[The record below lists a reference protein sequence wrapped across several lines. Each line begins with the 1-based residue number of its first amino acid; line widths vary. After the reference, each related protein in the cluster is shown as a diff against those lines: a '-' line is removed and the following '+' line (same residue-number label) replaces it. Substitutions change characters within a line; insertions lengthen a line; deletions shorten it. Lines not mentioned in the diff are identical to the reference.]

1 MSVNAV
7 GYCQYQT
14 YVPFAIFTMD
24 GVCVQV
30 GSGIVTGGMFC
41 ESLGLSNTNDEHSP
55 SLFTWPVCRTTL
67 KLRFYSSSNQTSNV
81 TKGAVASSQTQ
92 R

>member
-1 MSVNAV
+1 MSCQSCQSWVRVRVRVRVRVMSIMSVNAV

-55 SLFTWPVCRTTL
+55 SLFT
-67 KLRFYSSSNQTSNV
+67 
-81 TKGAVASSQTQ
+81 
-92 R
+92 

>member
-1 MSVNAV
+1 MSVVNEV
-7 GYCQYQT
+7 GYCPYQS

-24 GVCVQV
+24 GVSVQV

-41 ESLGLSNTNDEHSP
+41 ESLGLCNTNDEHSP

-67 KLRFYSSSNQTSNV
+67 KLRFYLSE
-81 TKGAVASSQTQ
+81 
-92 R
+92 